1 MLKGLPG
8 RGWLSTMPRLPE
20 DVSDLDM
27 IRGTRDALEL
37 VSSKWSV
44 EVLYVLATG
53 RRRYTELVLEVGEVP
68 RKTLTQRLRELER
81 AGLVDRHAY
90 AEVPPRVEYALT
102 PLGWTLTEPLMAL
115 YEWSASHRAAAA

>member
-1 MLKGLPG
+1 LLKALPPG
-8 RGWLSTMPRLPE
+8 GWLCDMPRLPE

-37 VSSKWSV
+37 LSSKWSV

-115 YEWSASHRAAAA
+115 YEWSAEHRAAAA

>member
-1 MLKGLPG
+1 LLKGRHG
-8 RGWLSTMPRLPE
+8 RGWLWDMPRLPE

-37 VSSKWSV
+37 LSSKWSV

-115 YEWSASHRAAAA
+115 YEWSAEHRLAA